1 MKNIFFLILFSGMIV
16 LCGCPSNEENPIVT
30 PPPIDSCNNA
40 NENLYYAS
48 RFPIGTAVNYDAW
61 KSDPEYA
68 QLLSKHFNSVTAE
81 NIMKPAYL
89 HPDENIYRWELA
101 DELADYCKNK
111 SIRLHGHTLL
121 WHSQLPSWMQFYQGD
136 EAAWDVMMKNHIQ
149 TIVRH
154 FKGKVAAW
162 DIVNEAFEEDGSF
175 RRSVWYVQLG
185 ESYIEKAILYAKEA
199 DPNVLLFYNDYNLE
213 FNALKRSAV
222 LAHFGKLRAKGIT
235 IDGIG
240 VQMHIFHVYPSPLM
254 IRECLNEIAKENYKI
269 HISEMDVSVNPLS
282 VDVEYTDSVQTLQ
295 MQQYETV
302 LNAYEQIPAELQ
314 YGCTFWGITDKYT
327 WIRSSFLRE
336 DYPLLFDDNY
346 KKKKSFNAV
355 KFALC
360 K

>member
-1 MKNIFFLILFSGMIV
+1 MKKFSLFILFVSTVIF
-16 LCGCPSNEENPIVT
+16 CGCPSNEENSIVT
-30 PPPIDSCNNA
+30 PPPIDSCSNA

-68 QLLSKHFNSVTAE
+68 RLMRQHFNSLTAE

-89 HPDENIYRWELA
+89 HPDENIFRWELA
-101 DELADYCKNK
+101 DELADYCKNN

-121 WHSQLPSWMQFYQGD
+121 WHNQLPSWMQFFQGD
-136 EAAWDVMMKNHIQ
+136 EAAWDAMMKKHIQ
-149 TIVRH
+149 TIVSH
-154 FKGKVAAW
+154 FKGKVTAW

-199 DPNVLLFYNDYNLE
+199 DPNVLLFYNDYNME
-213 FNALKRSAV
+213 SNALKRSAV
-222 LAHFGKLRAKGIT
+222 LAHFDKLRAKGVT

-240 VQMHIFHVYPSPLM
+240 VQMHVYHVYPSPLM
-254 IRECLNEIAKENYKI
+254 IRECLMEIAQRKYKI
-269 HISEMDVSVNPLS
+269 HLSEIDVSVNPLS
-282 VDVEYTDSVQTLQ
+282 VDVEYSDSVQALQ
-295 MQQYETV
+295 TKQYETII
-302 LNAYEQIPAELQ
+302 NTYQEIPAELQ
-314 YGCTFWGITDKYT
+314 YGCTFWGISDKYT
-327 WIRSSFLRE
+327 WIRLRE
-336 DYPLLFDDNY
+336 DYPLIFDDEY
-346 KKKKSFNAV
+346 RKKKLFNAV

>member
-1 MKNIFFLILFSGMIV
+1 
-16 LCGCPSNEENPIVT
+16 
-30 PPPIDSCNNA
+30 
-40 NENLYYAS
+40 
-48 RFPIGTAVNYDAW
+48 
-61 KSDPEYA
+61 
-68 QLLSKHFNSVTAE
+68 
-81 NIMKPAYL
+81 
-89 HPDENIYRWELA
+89 
-101 DELADYCKNK
+101 
-111 SIRLHGHTLL
+111 
-121 WHSQLPSWMQFYQGD
+121 
-136 EAAWDVMMKNHIQ
+136 
-149 TIVRH
+149 
-154 FKGKVAAW
+154 
-162 DIVNEAFEEDGSF
+162 
-175 RRSVWYVQLG
+175 VQLG
-185 ESYIEKAILYAKEA
+185 ESYIEKAIRYAKEA

-222 LAHFGKLRAKGIT
+222 LAHFGKLRTKGIT

-240 VQMHIFHVYPSPLM
+240 VQMHIFHIYPSPLM
-254 IRECLNEIAKENYKI
+254 IRECLNEIANEKYKI

-346 KKKKSFNAV
+346 KKKKLFNAV